1 VTELG
6 LSFGRVAE
14 LYDRV
19 RPPYL
24 AESLDRAQEALELDG
39 SAEVLDLAAG
49 TGRLTRELAD
59 RFARVIAVEPD
70 ENMRAQNE
78 HGKLLDRTAEAI
90 PLGDGSVD
98 AVFVGE
104 AIHWFDADRAVP
116 EIARVLRPRGGFAR
130 LSNRWADP
138 KPPLPE
144 PASELLDE
152 AYVRSGRATV
162 VQTWREAF
170 AASPFDPLRDEA
182 FEWELPVDGERLL
195 SLYQTMSKVASLQDD
210 EREKIVGGLRSMIE
224 DSYVLPIRV
233 ELTWTRRV

>member
-24 AESLDRAQEALELDG
+24 AESLDRAREALGLDA

-49 TGRLTRELAD
+49 TGRLTRELAA
-59 RFARVIAVEPD
+59 RFAHVTAVEPD
-70 ENMRAQNE
+70 ESMRARNE
-78 HGKLLDRTAEAI
+78 HGELLEGTAEAI
-90 PLGDGSVD
+90 PLRDGSVD

-104 AIHWFDADRAVP
+104 AIHWFDANRAVP

-130 LSNRWADP
+130 LSNRWAEP
-138 KPPLPE
+138 KPPLPG
-144 PASELLDE
+144 PARELLDE
-152 AYVRSGRATV
+152 AYVRSGRATI
-162 VQTWREAF
+162 VQKWREAF
-170 AASPFDPLRDEA
+170 ASSPFEPLRDEA
-182 FEWELPVDGERLL
+182 FEWELPVDGDRLL
-195 SLYQTMSKVASLQDD
+195 SMYQTMSKVAVLPDD
-210 EREKIVGGLRSMIE
+210 EREKIVGGLSSMLE
-224 DSYVLPIRV
+224 DAYVLPIRV